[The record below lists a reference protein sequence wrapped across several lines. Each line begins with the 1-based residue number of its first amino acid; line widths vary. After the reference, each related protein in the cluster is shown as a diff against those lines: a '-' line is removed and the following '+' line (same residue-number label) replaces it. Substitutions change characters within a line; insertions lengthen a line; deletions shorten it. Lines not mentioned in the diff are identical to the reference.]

1 MSEQHGVWR
10 NIELGGQSI
19 WRIDGWTTM
28 GMRWD
33 GGALVTR
40 TLSTHSTV
48 STTSV
53 TFQLGR
59 SISVE
64 FGWAFGFGVPP
75 PTL

>member
-1 MSEQHGVWR
+1 
-10 NIELGGQSI
+10 
-19 WRIDGWTTM
+19 M

-40 TLSTHSTV
+40 TLSTHLTV
-48 STTSV
+48 STMSV

-64 FGWAFGFGVPP
+64 LGWAFGFGVPP